1 MLFDAFKSREN
12 DNPKMFFSIFNERII
27 MNKITNHTSFNFKLK
42 VISTA
47 ILLATSSSSISAT
60 TIIEDGDEV
69 SSIYSNDG
77 DEIIVDGAIS
87 MTANENSPQ
96 GMVLMTG
103 GKVDLGSGSKIVVQT
118 DNTQRAAIFSMGG
131 ELKADNLEIDVNSDN
146 YALYLMNTNAAL
158 TGLTFINMLG
168 LSDAMPLGLK
178 LVNTSFNAE
187 NILINYE
194 EIGAAS
200 DNSDDIIWHN
210 YDSSKINVTG
220 NVNIISHRESTDQ
233 LENLVIAGNSQAN
246 FEKYLMISSY
256 NLGKVVGIGVDSGA
270 ILNAGSIYVQISS
283 ENDTAH
289 GVYVKNGEMHLSGD
303 AHIIVTDGNASASG
317 IGLSANQNSIVSIAG
332 NTIISTGTDVT
343 EQSQVLA
350 SVSNNSLLSLNGN
363 VFLGSELNRD
373 RSNVYA
379 LKVDANSSADFHGG
393 LVHAIGNISA
403 SNNSLININATTN
416 QSYIYSNIVADES
429 STINLVLNGSA
440 SQWDMSGSSTLTS
453 LSLND
458 ATLNFINTLNPG
470 TETFTHN
477 LLTLTGDY
485 SGTGGTIVMN
495 TTLGNDNS
503 PTDKIHIMGD
513 TSGHTWVTVNNFFGS
528 GDETNDGI
536 LLIKVD
542 GVSDGV
548 FEQKGRTTAGLYDY
562 FLRKNGSDWFL
573 TSEWQQ
579 DDEDTTNKPEAPE
592 ESDTP
597 GGNDTPEANE
607 RPEDNGSEDKES
619 APEGGTNQPSRVQVI
634 RPEAAIYSANLSAAN
649 SMFATRLHDRLGET
663 HYIDALTGNGQ
674 VTSLWMRQTGS
685 HIRARTSSEQL
696 HSQSNRYVQQL
707 GGDIAS
713 WTTDGADQYHLGLMA
728 GYGTQRSSARNTLSG
743 YRAKGSIDGYSTG
756 LYATWLQNSHSFEGI
771 YLDSWA
777 LYNWFHNSV
786 KGDNIQQ
793 ETWRSRGFTA
803 SVEAGYTRKLFQG
816 EKDGYFIQPKVQTNW
831 MGVKAKEN
839 TEANGTRVE
848 GTGDGNLQTRFGLRA
863 FIQHKDIS
871 RGQTF
876 QPFIEANW
884 IHNTKDFGVVM
895 NGVTETQT
903 GTRNAGE
910 LKTGVEGNLH
920 RNLNLWGNVA
930 QQVGGR
936 GYSETSA
943 SLGLKV
949 SF

>member
-1 MLFDAFKSREN
+1 
-12 DNPKMFFSIFNERII
+12 
-27 MNKITNHTSFNFKLK
+27 MNKSTNHTSFNFKLK

-47 ILLATSSSSISAT
+47 ILLATSSSSISAS
-60 TIIEDGDEV
+60 TIIGDGDEV

-103 GKVDLGSGSKIVVQT
+103 GKVDLGSGSKIVTQT
-118 DNTQRAAIFSMGG
+118 ADNIRLAIMAQGG
-131 ELKADNLEIDVNSDN
+131 EIKADNLEIDVGHGN
-146 YALYLMNTNAAL
+146 YALYLMNSNAAF
-158 TGLTFINMLG
+158 TGLTFINLLG
-168 LSDAMPLGLK
+168 SSVATPAGVILSDA
-178 LVNTSFNAE
+178 SFNAE
-187 NILINYE
+187 NILINYS
-194 EIGAAS
+194 AS
-200 DNSDDIIWHN
+200 NTGDKSGQNIWSSG
-210 YDSSKINVTG
+210 SSKLNIVG
-220 NVNIISHRESTDQ
+220 NITIHSESDSAAL
-233 LENLVIAGNSQAN
+233 LENLTLGNNTQAN
-246 FEKYLMISSY
+246 MEQYVMIDSY
-256 NLGKVVGIGVDSGA
+256 NVGKVVGIGVDSGS
-270 ILNAGSIYVQISS
+270 ILNANSIYVHVKSG
-283 ENDTAH
+283 NDTAH
-289 GVYVKNGEMHLSGD
+289 GVYVKNSEMHLSGD
-303 AHIIVTDGNASASG
+303 AHIVITDGGNSSSG
-317 IGLSANQNSIVSIAG
+317 VGLSANQNSIVSIAG
-332 NTIISTGTDVT
+332 NTVIYTGTDAI
-343 EQSQVLA
+343 ERDQVLA

-363 VFLGSELNRD
+363 VFLGSGLNND
-373 RSNVYA
+373 RANVYA
-379 LKVDANSSADFHGG
+379 LKVDANSSADVHGG
-393 LVHAIGNISA
+393 LVHVTGNIAA

-416 QSYIYSNIVADES
+416 QSYINSNIMADES

-579 DDEDTTNKPEAPE
+579 DDEDTTNKPEAPEESDTPGGE